1 MFVSKSSGELLDNRL
16 SAILLELQSRSSVQ
30 DDLTEIKILL
40 RTEGHLEMRGRPSFQ
55 PLNHHRRGCSSLS
68 QQGVLKP

>member
-30 DDLTEIKILL
+30 DELTEIKILL
-40 RTEGHLEMRGRPSFQ
+40 RTEGHLEMRGRPSF
-55 PLNHHRRGCSSLS
+55 
-68 QQGVLKP
+68 